1 MKPLAYLLSL
11 IALLILCSCAPTT
24 SRLGDP
30 EAPYPVDREP
40 TVGDI
45 LHLPTGIY
53 VDQTALFAHSQRAR
67 IVFVGETHDNPASHR
82 LQQQIL
88 AALQRQNP
96 GRVSLAMEMF
106 TPAQQPILDRWTAG
120 ELTEKEFLQQ
130 VGWFQNWRMNFGY
143 YRDLLTF
150 CRDHR
155 IPLVALNADKELQ
168 QKLGRT
174 PLNQLT
180 AEDRERLP
188 EMDMDDPYQLAMVQ
202 AVFSDHAMGGGMLE
216 GFHRVQTLWEETM
229 AANLADYLRPR
240 DKEHQVLVVAGGNH
254 IRYGFG
260 IPRRLFR
267 RLPVS
272 YLLVG
277 SQEINIPED
286 KQDRLMDIPKP
297 NYPMPPYDFMVFTE
311 YEDLP
316 AAGVKLGV
324 MLDTGENGLL
334 IRQVVGDSVAQQND
348 LRAGDELLRINEQ
361 PLAEPFDLIYEL
373 QQTQAGEKIV
383 LELTRQ
389 DQELR
394 KIIRF
399 PAQQD

>member
-1 MKPLAYLLSL
+1 MKPLKCLVSL
-11 IALLILCSCAPTT
+11 AALLTLCSCTT
-24 SRLGDP
+24 TTPMLGNP
-30 EAPYPVDREP
+30 EAPYPPDPEP

-53 VDQTALFAHSQRAR
+53 VDQPTLFAHSQRAR
-67 IVFVGETHDNPASHR
+67 VVFVGETHDNPASHR
-82 LQQQIL
+82 LQKQIL
-88 AALQRQNP
+88 SALQQQNP

-120 ELTEKEFLQQ
+120 ELTEKEFLKQSN
-130 VGWFQNWRMNFGY
+130 WLQNWRMNFAY
-143 YRDLLTF
+143 YRALLTF
-150 CRDHR
+150 CRDNR
-155 IPLVALNADKELQ
+155 IPVIALNADKELQ

-174 PLNQLT
+174 PISQL
-180 AEDRERLP
+180 AVADREQLP
-188 EMDMDDPYQLAMVQ
+188 EMDMDDPYQQAMVK
-202 AVFSDHAMGGGMLE
+202 AVFSDHAMGGGMLD

-229 AANLADYLRPR
+229 ATNLADYLRAQ

-254 IRYGFG
+254 VRYGFG

-277 SQEINIPED
+277 TQEIDIPED

-297 NYPMPPYDFMVFTE
+297 NYPMPPYDFMAFSE

-324 MLDTGENGLL
+324 MLEKGENGLL
-334 IRQVVGDSVAQQND
+334 LKKVVAGSVAQQND
-348 LRAGDELLRINEQ
+348 LRSDDQLVRINEQ

-373 QQTQAGEKIV
+373 QQTQAGDSIV
-383 LELTRQ
+383 LELLRQ
-389 DQELR
+389 GRELH
-394 KIIRF
+394 KTIRF
-399 PAQQD
+399 PTPQD

>member
-1 MKPLAYLLSL
+1 M
-11 IALLILCSCAPTT
+11 
-24 SRLGDP
+24 LGDP
-30 EAPYPVDREP
+30 EAPYPVEREP

-53 VDQTALFAHSQRAR
+53 VDQVALFTHSHRAR
-67 IVFVGETHDNPASHR
+67 VVFVGETHDNPASHR
-82 LQQQIL
+82 LQEQIL

-106 TPAQQPILDRWTAG
+106 TPVQQPILDRWTAG
-120 ELTEKEFLQQ
+120 ELTEKEFLKQ
-130 VGWFQNWRMNFGY
+130 VDWFQNWRMNFAY
-143 YRDLLTF
+143 YRALLNF
-150 CRDHR
+150 CRDNR
-155 IPLVALNADKELQ
+155 IPVVALNADKELQ

-174 PLNQLT
+174 PLDQLA

-188 EMDMDDPYQLAMVQ
+188 EMDMDDPYQQAMVK
-202 AVFSDHAMGGGMLE
+202 AVFSDHAMGGGMLD
-216 GFHRVQTLWEETM
+216 GFHRVQTLWEEAM
-229 AANLADYLRPR
+229 AANLADYLRTQ
-240 DKEHQVLVVAGGNH
+240 DKEHQVMVIAGGNH
-254 IRYGFG
+254 VRYGFG

-286 KQDRLMDIPKP
+286 KQDRLMDIPDP

-316 AAGVKLGV
+316 AAGVKLGI
-324 MLDTGENGLL
+324 MLATGKDGLL
-334 IRQVVGDSVAQQND
+334 IKKVLADSIAEQND
-348 LRAGDELLRINEQ
+348 LRADDQLMRINGQ
-361 PLAEPFDLIYEL
+361 PLAAPFDLIYEL
-373 QQTQAGEKIV
+373 QQTQAGDSIV
-383 LELTRQ
+383 LELSRQ

-394 KIIRF
+394 KAISF
-399 PAQQD
+399 PAEQD